1 MTNHTPAGTRRS
13 QENPAVGVVRQTVD
27 LVVVL
32 CLGVLMFRTFSAEAY
47 VVPTG
52 SMAPTLMGHHRELT
66 CPNCGFVF
74 VIGVDEEGHPPR
86 PVCPNC
92 GKNDLD
98 RVTAV
103 ECNGDRVLVQ
113 KFLYDFRP
121 PRRWEVAVFHF
132 PGEPAQAYVKRVVG
146 LPGESVQIVDG
157 NVVID
162 GRVARKSLDELRA
175 MQILVHDSRYVPH
188 DSDRFPRWVFLRTA
202 SRHRLASGWSQS
214 EGRFAHAAVKPE
226 PNEPDDRLD
235 WLVYRHWDPV
245 LNRYGPIRDH
255 YAYNGGD
262 LGTDNVAP
270 DLSLEARLTLSSE
283 VEMIAIV
290 IRSGGDRFVVRIPV
304 KGEGSVEV
312 ARNDHKQLVVA
323 WATPLAE
330 VDRWPC
336 TVMLQASVVDH
347 RLTVTL
353 DGQPLFQPLDYDNPF
368 AGPPGDESPIALGVQ
383 GGAVSVTDLK
393 IFRDVYY
400 TSALGSIPRH
410 PHGVNE
416 PYLLKDDVYF
426 VLGDN
431 SPVSNDSR
439 FWSGSPVVPRSMFL
453 GKPFLVHLP
462 GQVVALEVFGRSV
475 YWVPDPRRIRYIY

>member
-1 MTNHTPAGTRRS
+1 MTNQTPPGKSRL

-52 SMAPTLMGHHRELT
+52 SMAPTLMGYHRELT

-188 DSDRFPRWVFLRTA
+188 DSDRFDGADAVGSS
-202 SRHRLASGWSQS
+202 SRA
-214 EGRFAHAAVKPE
+214 
-226 PNEPDDRLD
+226 
-235 WLVYRHWDPV
+235 
-245 LNRYGPIRDH
+245 
-255 YAYNGGD
+255 
-262 LGTDNVAP
+262 
-270 DLSLEARLTLSSE
+270 DLSQLRVRL
-283 VEMIAIV
+283 
-290 IRSGGDRFVVRIPV
+290 RDR
-304 KGEGSVEV
+304 
-312 ARNDHKQLVVA
+312 
-323 WATPLAE
+323 
-330 VDRWPC
+330 
-336 TVMLQASVVDH
+336 
-347 RLTVTL
+347 
-353 DGQPLFQPLDYDNPF
+353 
-368 AGPPGDESPIALGVQ
+368 
-383 GGAVSVTDLK
+383 
-393 IFRDVYY
+393 
-400 TSALGSIPRH
+400 
-410 PHGVNE
+410 
-416 PYLLKDDVYF
+416 
-426 VLGDN
+426 
-431 SPVSNDSR
+431 
-439 FWSGSPVVPRSMFL
+439 
-453 GKPFLVHLP
+453 
-462 GQVVALEVFGRSV
+462 
-475 YWVPDPRRIRYIY
+475 RR

>member
-74 VIGVDEEGHPPR
+74 VIGVDEQGHPPR

-162 GRVARKSLDELRA
+162 GRVARKSLDELRDA
-175 MQILVHDSRYVPH
+175 
-188 DSDRFPRWVFLRTA
+188 
-202 SRHRLASGWSQS
+202 
-214 EGRFAHAAVKPE
+214 
-226 PNEPDDRLD
+226 
-235 WLVYRHWDPV
+235 DP
-245 LNRYGPIRDH
+245 
-255 YAYNGGD
+255 
-262 LGTDNVAP
+262 
-270 DLSLEARLTLSSE
+270 
-283 VEMIAIV
+283 
-290 IRSGGDRFVVRIPV
+290 
-304 KGEGSVEV
+304 
-312 ARNDHKQLVVA
+312 
-323 WATPLAE
+323 
-330 VDRWPC
+330 
-336 TVMLQASVVDH
+336 
-347 RLTVTL
+347 
-353 DGQPLFQPLDYDNPF
+353 
-368 AGPPGDESPIALGVQ
+368 
-383 GGAVSVTDLK
+383 GA
-393 IFRDVYY
+393 
-400 TSALGSIPRH
+400 
-410 PHGVNE
+410 
-416 PYLLKDDVYF
+416 
-426 VLGDN
+426 
-431 SPVSNDSR
+431 
-439 FWSGSPVVPRSMFL
+439 
-453 GKPFLVHLP
+453 
-462 GQVVALEVFGRSV
+462 
-475 YWVPDPRRIRYIY
+475 